1 MTEFGSDADIFD
13 PGPCHAGKNVEWSK
27 AGLGKFKRGATSRAI
42 RKYGCYFQQKEK
54 QMNHQLNQIAL
65 LDH

>member
-42 RKYGCYFQQKEK
+42 RKYGSYFQQK
-54 QMNHQLNQIAL
+54 
-65 LDH
+65 